1 MAKKYIFWDTETFS
15 AGREYGMPPEEFTRL
30 FQYAVNDGPVK
41 TTTDYQEMLGILRD
55 SDYIIGHNIV
65 SYDLRVLFGVDSL
78 EPLEMA
84 LAGKVIDTFV
94 LASLITPAPYSYTNS
109 KGHTFYDAA
118 SPEQAKKWLALDNLC
133 FQFDLPG
140 KFGDLAEIAK
150 RYNPPKTLRR
160 DLDFGLIPL
169 DDEEFLEYADQD
181 VIAVRGLYYYL
192 VGQIKEQDYNRDY
205 IWREM
210 IVWSINAQISKNG
223 VRVDIAEAQD
233 RVAHLQAERDE
244 VMDWLVAEFDFPT
257 GGKQPWKSSA
267 GKEAI
272 VKALKSFGIHTT
284 DPKWTRTA
292 SGAPSFSGDTMKAVT
307 EGTEAEKLGTGLATL
322 QGQRSLAAL
331 ALESVKEDGKAHPDI
346 MCLQRSGRTSVQR
359 PGLTIWTAR
368 GPGAV
373 EKRYFLADEGHVM
386 VEADFSAA
394 DARAVAA
401 VSGDAA
407 FSKRFEPGVDSHDI
421 SGEIFFG
428 RDAYHANREELRPVA
443 KACIA
448 EGERVLTDSGLVP
461 IEDVTTDHLV
471 WDGLKFTTHGGIVYN
486 GVKEVITYEGLTAT
500 EDHVVF
506 ARAGG
511 ETVEVPLGVAA
522 AEHLRLITTGAG
534 GREVRVDCGDLDGGE
549 VLPGGSE
556 PASSSA
562 VPRVPSSGL
571 GVLRESSPGLDPR
584 VPSMRT
590 AEAEAVPSVARE
602 EDGCYPAEMPEP
614 EQSGVQ
620 ELRGPWGPVPL
631 GLDTRSGIV
640 DLEKPGTLRAGD
652 DPRQDRH
659 QRELRAG
666 ESEVGRPEATAVQQA
681 LHSAVGVPSGALA
694 VCPGGG
700 ASVPAPG
707 VFTGRDHRGSSGE
720 RQDERV
726 ALQPRGRKTRVYDIL
741 NAGPHHRFTVSG
753 KLVHNC
759 SHALAY
765 RVGARKLGE
774 TAGADFETGKRFIEN
789 YQKAYPLV
797 TRWQNKI
804 TLQGD
809 NMGFVENHWGRRMT
823 VDEGRSFNQSSALI
837 GQSTTREML
846 FDGLIR
852 IAKADINQIRTV
864 RMIVHDAV
872 VFSIP
877 REGVEDTVEWLM
889 DKMQAVFSP
898 GDAVSL
904 DVEFP
909 MGVGPLDQTDW
920 YNCAH
925 G

>member
-1 MAKKYIFWDTETFS
+1 MAKKYTFWDTETFS

-41 TTTDYQEMLGILRD
+41 TTTDYREMLDILRE

-118 SPEQAKKWLALDNLC
+118 SPEQAKKWLSLDNLC

-181 VIAVRGLYYYL
+181 VIAVRGLYHYL
-192 VGQIKEQDYNRDY
+192 VGQIKEQGYNRDY

-284 DPKWTRTA
+284 DPKWTRTD
-292 SGAPSFSGDTMKAVT
+292 SGAPSFSGDTMKAIT
-307 EGTEAEKLGTGLATL
+307 EGTEAEKLGAGLATL

-407 FSKRFEPGVDSHDI
+407 FAKRFEPGVDSHDI

-428 RDAYHANREELRPVA
+428 RDAYHANRDELRPVA
-443 KACIA
+443 KAC
-448 EGERVLTDSGLVP
+448 G
-461 IEDVTTDHLV
+461 
-471 WDGLKFTTHGGIVYN
+471 
-486 GVKEVITYEGLTAT
+486 
-500 EDHVVF
+500 
-506 ARAGG
+506 
-511 ETVEVPLGVAA
+511 
-522 AEHLRLITTGAG
+522 
-534 GREVRVDCGDLDGGE
+534 
-549 VLPGGSE
+549 
-556 PASSSA
+556 
-562 VPRVPSSGL
+562 
-571 GVLRESSPGLDPR
+571 
-584 VPSMRT
+584 
-590 AEAEAVPSVARE
+590 
-602 EDGCYPAEMPEP
+602 
-614 EQSGVQ
+614 
-620 ELRGPWGPVPL
+620 
-631 GLDTRSGIV
+631 
-640 DLEKPGTLRAGD
+640 
-652 DPRQDRH
+652 
-659 QRELRAG
+659 
-666 ESEVGRPEATAVQQA
+666 
-681 LHSAVGVPSGALA
+681 
-694 VCPGGG
+694 
-700 ASVPAPG
+700 
-707 VFTGRDHRGSSGE
+707 
-720 RQDERV
+720 
-726 ALQPRGRKTRVYDIL
+726 
-741 NAGPHHRFTVSG
+741 
-753 KLVHNC
+753 
-759 SHALAY
+759 HALAY
-765 RVGARKLGE
+765 RVGAKKLGE
-774 TAGADFETGKRFIEN
+774 TAGADFETGKRFISN

-804 TLQGD
+804 TDLGDSQGY
-809 NMGFVENHWGRRMT
+809 VENHWGRRMT

-877 REGVEDTVEWLM
+877 REGVEGTVEWLM